1 MGQKLIIIEIMRKIM
16 VAAAAVLLLG
26 SCTEEMPVGSEVES
40 TLYMLSPGEAE
51 FTVSEDNTV
60 YTLSVCKG
68 GYDWRSY
75 KVGLLAD
82 EEDLVRYIAMTKE
95 TYIMLPGNSYEFE
108 PAEAEIAGDDIKALF
123 RIVFDPACITPGI
136 TFLLPLRL
144 VSDDNE
150 AIVDDMAVQYLFVK
164 RNN

>member
-26 SCTEEMPVGSEVES
+26 SCSEEMPVGSEVES

-68 GYDWRSY
+68 GYDGRSY

-108 PAEAEIAGDDIKALF
+108 PAEAEIVGDDIKALF